1 MKTNNSVPL
10 SPIEVCTLMAH
21 ETVALL
27 DAADDSSLDAAAEFR
42 EALKVFSAAQ
52 GLGEDGDTLLAWVD
66 AEIKSAKQF
75 AAGGG
80 DSPRVI
86 DPDRLLPVPNAAA
99 QLDAVWALFETA
111 ADECETGSRQSLLNA
126 ARMLTDMGGLSDLLL
141 TAKQPSKVLS
151 AAMLQSELA
160 DVRTALQTAMEPSV
174 ECAAQIEP
182 MVYGPA
188 RARQRAVP

>member
-27 DAADDSSLDAAAEFR
+27 DAADGKALDAAAEFR
-42 EALKVFSAAQ
+42 EALKVFSTAQ
-52 GLGEDGDTLLAWVD
+52 GLGEDGEILLAWVD
-66 AEIKSAKQF
+66 AEIENARQF

-80 DSPRVI
+80 DSPHLI

-99 QLDAVWALFETA
+99 QLDAVWMLFEA
-111 ADECETGSRQSLLNA
+111 AVDERDIGSRQSLLST

-141 TAKQPSKVLS
+141 TVKQPGKVLD
-151 AAMLQSELA
+151 ATVLQSELA
-160 DVRTALQTAMEPSV
+160 DVRAALRTAMEPSV

-182 MVYGPA
+182 MI
-188 RARQRAVP
+188 